1 MMEPRTVSSKLIEAT
16 TKISG
21 ILHQI
26 KEINSITK
34 LIAINAAIESSRS
47 AQLSD
52 SFSTLSDQVRTLS
65 TRSEESFIEI
75 NSLIENLRT
84 SCASAIAVRLGD
96 IAVDIIDKIDRNLF
110 ERNCDVQAWGTF
122 KSISNACKT
131 EDVPILKIATKHM
144 QTLVDVYEVYHDL
157 LLLNKKGIVI
167 AAAKRQ
173 HLVGS
178 DQSNRFWFRK
188 TLSSNSVHVTDM
200 YYSKSISNYTVSYSA
215 PVRDEKGNVLG
226 VISSRFNWEYIYD
239 ILEKIKID
247 NHSKILLISS
257 EGIVIGSKLKFDVLK
272 DNVLWLGAGEQSLL
286 GKRGYSLE
294 SARNGQ
300 WKVYGYARTRGYNS
314 YPGKSW
320 SIIVDEPVNLEHPKV
335 IIENFPDHQ
344 KHGGNSDTKSRAQ
357 SEKVNNELLQITHQ
371 LGESIDS
378 INRIN
383 NITTTLAL
391 NAAIRADRA
400 GTEGRA
406 FSVLAEEIRAFS
418 SRSDQLTEEIN
429 GTLDSLNHIVQETVS
444 SRLAD
449 AAFDTIDKV
458 DRNLFERN
466 CDIQAWTIFD
476 DIILTAE
483 TGTGADKSNTLLKDL
498 HNIYEVYNDIYLLN
512 FRGQIC
518 AAAVR
523 HELIGQDQSGREWFQ
538 QASQGHVY
546 VSDLYKSETTGNF
559 TVTYSAPVKN
569 SEGKVVGV
577 ITSRFN
583 WNFVVD
589 IINVAM
595 VYSDC
600 KVYLLNS
607 NGTVIA
613 SSASNSDIFKKDFS
627 KFEAFRMASQG
638 NNGFI
643 EERDPD
649 TNNIYLIGYALTE
662 GYNKYKGKGWVIL
675 ILQNKGA

>member
-1 MMEPRTVSSKLIEAT
+1 METRTVSSKLIEAT

-65 TRSEESFIEI
+65 MRSEESFIEI
-75 NSLIENLRT
+75 NALIENLRT

-110 ERNCDVQAWGTF
+110 ERNCDVQSWATF
-122 KSISNACKT
+122 KSIIQACKS
-131 EDVPILKIATKHM
+131 EDASVLKIATKQMH
-144 QTLVDVYEVYHDL
+144 TLVDVYEVYHDL
-157 LLLNKKGIVI
+157 LLCNKKGIVI
-167 AAAKRQ
+167 AAGKRQ
-173 HLVGS
+173 NLVGS

-200 YYSKSISNYTVSYSA
+200 YYSKSISQFTVAYSA
-215 PVRDEKGNVLG
+215 PVRDEKGNVIG

-239 ILEKIKID
+239 ILDKIKID
-247 NHSKILLISS
+247 SHSKILLISS

-300 WKVYGYARTRGYNS
+300 WKVYGFARTKGYNS

-320 SIIVDEPVNLEHPKV
+320 SVIVDEPVNLEHPRV
-335 IIENFPDHQ
+335 IIENFPEHH
-344 KHGGNSDTKSRAQ
+344 KHGGMNEVKSRAH

-476 DIILTAE
+476 DIVHTAE
-483 TGTGADKSNTLLKDL
+483 TGTGAEKSNALLKDI
-498 HNIYEVYNDIYLLN
+498 HQIYEVYNDIYLLN
-512 FRGQIC
+512 YRGQIS

-546 VSDLYKSETTGNF
+546 VSDLYKSETTGNY

-569 SEGKVVGV
+569 PEGKVVGV

-583 WNFVVD
+583 WNYVMD
-589 IINVAM
+589 IISVAM

-600 KVYLLNS
+600 KVYLLNA

-613 SSASNSDIFKKDFS
+613 SSNSQTDIFKKDFS
-627 KFEAFRMASQG
+627 KFEAFRLASQG

>member
-1 MMEPRTVSSKLIEAT
+1 MEKNTVSSKLINAT

-34 LIAINAAIESSRS
+34 LIAINTAIESSRS
-47 AQLSD
+47 SQLSE
-52 SFSTLSDQVRTLS
+52 SFSTLSLQVKTLS

-110 ERNCDVQAWGTF
+110 ERNCDVQAWSTF
-122 KSISNACKT
+122 KSIISACKT
-131 EDVPILKIATKHM
+131 EDSHLLKISTKNM

-167 AAAKRQ
+167 AAAKHQ
-173 HLVGS
+173 HLVGIDMS
-178 DQSNRFWFRK
+178 DRLWFRS
-188 TLSSNSVHVTDM
+188 TLFSNSVHVSDM
-200 YYSKSISNYTVSYSA
+200 YYSKSISNYTISYSA
-215 PVRDEKGNVLG
+215 PVRDEKGNVIG

-239 ILEKIKID
+239 ILKNIKID
-247 NHSKILLISS
+247 SQSKIQLVSS
-257 EGIVIGSKLKFDVLK
+257 EGSIIGSKLKFDIFK

-286 GKRGYSLE
+286 GKRGYSIE

-300 WKVYGYARTRGYNS
+300 WKVYGFARTKGYNS

-320 SIIVDEPVNLEHPKV
+320 SIIVDEPVNLEYPRV
-335 IIENFPDHQ
+335 MIENFPEHQ
-344 KHGGNSDTKSRAQ
+344 MNGGSSTTKSRAQ
-357 SEKVNNELLQITHQ
+357 SEKVNKELLQITHQ

-391 NAAIRADRA
+391 NAAIRADMA

-418 SRSDQLTEEIN
+418 TRSDQLTEEIN
-429 GTLDSLNHIVQETVS
+429 GTLNSLNHIVQETVS

-476 DIILTAE
+476 DIVLTAE
-483 TGTGADKSNTLLKDL
+483 TGTGADKSNILLKDL
-498 HNIYEVYNDIYLLN
+498 HSIYEVYNDIYLLN
-512 FRGQIC
+512 NRGQIC

-538 QASQGHVY
+538 QALQGHLY
-546 VSDLYKSETTGNF
+546 VSDLYKSETTNNF

-569 SEGKVVGV
+569 SDEKVVGV

-600 KVYLLNS
+600 MVYLLNS

-613 SSASNSDIFKKDFS
+613 SSESNADIFKKDFS
-627 KFEAFRMASQG
+627 KFKAFHLARQG

-649 TNNIYLIGYALTE
+649 TNKIYLIGYALTE
-662 GYNKYKGKGWVIL
+662 GYNKYKGKGWVVL
-675 ILQNKGA
+675 ILQNKVN

>member
-1 MMEPRTVSSKLIEAT
+1 MEPRTVSSKLIEAT

>member
-1 MMEPRTVSSKLIEAT
+1 MENNSVSSKLINAT
-16 TKISG
+16 KKISG
-21 ILHQI
+21 TLHQI

-34 LIAINAAIESSRS
+34 LIAINTAIESSRS

-52 SFSTLSDQVRTLS
+52 SFSTLSDQVKTLS
-65 TRSEESFIEI
+65 KRSEESFIEI

-84 SCASAIAVRLGD
+84 SCACAIAVRLGD

-110 ERNCDVQAWGTF
+110 ERNCDIQAWSTF
-122 KSISNACKT
+122 KSIINACTT
-131 EDVPILKIATKHM
+131 EESQLLQISTKNM

-167 AAAKRQ
+167 AAAKHP
-173 HLVGS
+173 HLVGI
-178 DQSNRFWFRK
+178 DMSNRYWFRN
-188 TLSSNSVHVTDM
+188 TFLSNTVQVTDM
-200 YYSKSISNYTVSYSA
+200 YYSKSISNYTITYSA
-215 PVRDEKGNVLG
+215 PVRDEKGDVLG
-226 VISSRFNWEYIYD
+226 VICSKFNWEYIYD
-239 ILEKIKID
+239 ILKNIKID
-247 NHSKILLISS
+247 SQSKIQLVSS
-257 EGIVIGSKLKFDVLK
+257 EGIIIGSKLKFDVLR

-286 GKRGYSLE
+286 GKCGYSLE

-300 WKVYGYARTRGYNS
+300 WKVYGFARTKGYNS

-320 SIIVDEPVNLEHPKV
+320 SIIVDEPVNLEHPRV
-335 IIENFPDHQ
+335 IIENFPEQQEND
-344 KHGGNSDTKSRAQ
+344 GSSTPKSRAQ

-371 LGESIDS
+371 LSESIDS

-383 NITTTLAL
+383 NTTTSLAL
-391 NAAIRADRA
+391 NAAIRADMA
-400 GTEGRA
+400 GAEGRA

-418 SRSDQLTEEIN
+418 SNSDQLTAEIN
-429 GTLDSLNHIVQETVS
+429 DTLESLNHIVQETVS

-476 DIILTAE
+476 EIVITAE
-483 TGTGADKSNTLLKDL
+483 TGLYADQSNSLLKDL
-498 HNIYEVYNDIYLLN
+498 YSIYEVYNDIYLLN
-512 FRGQIC
+512 DRGQIC
-518 AAAVR
+518 AVAVR
-523 HELIGQDQSGREWFQ
+523 HELIGQNFYSREWFR
-538 QASQGHVY
+538 QALQGQVY

-559 TVTYSAPVKN
+559 TVTYSAPIKN
-569 SEGKVVGV
+569 SDGKIVGV
-577 ITSRFN
+577 ISSRFN

-600 KVYLLNS
+600 KVYLLKS

-613 SSASNSDIFKKDFS
+613 SSESNDDILNKDFS
-627 KFEAFRMASQG
+627 KFEAFRLASNG

-643 EERDPD
+643 EERDPE
-649 TNNIYLIGYALTE
+649 TNHIYLIGYAQTE
-662 GYNKYKGKGWVIL
+662 GYNKYKGKGWI
-675 ILQNKGA
+675 IIIIHNKVT

>member
-1 MMEPRTVSSKLIEAT
+1 MMETRTVSSKLIEAT

-122 KSISNACKT
+122 KSIILACKT
-131 EDVPILKIATKHM
+131 EEPPNLKIATKHM
-144 QTLVDVYEVYHDL
+144 QLLVDVYEVYHDL

-173 HLVGS
+173 NLVGS

-215 PVRDEKGNVLG
+215 PVRDEKGNVIG

-247 NHSKILLISS
+247 NHSKIQLISS
-257 EGIVIGSKLKFDVLK
+257 EGMVIGSKLKFDVLK

-300 WKVYGYARTRGYNS
+300 WKVYGFARTRGYNS

-320 SIIVDEPVNLEHPKV
+320 SIIVDEPVKLEHPRV
-335 IIENFPDHQ
+335 IIENFPEHQ
-344 KHGGNSDTKSRAQ
+344 KHGGSNDTKSRAQ

-466 CDIQAWTIFD
+466 CDIQAWTTFD
-476 DIILTAE
+476 DIVQTAE
-483 TGTGADKSNTLLKDL
+483 SGLGAEKSNSLLKDL

-512 FRGQIC
+512 FRGHIC

-559 TVTYSAPVKN
+559 TVTFSAPVKN
-569 SEGKVVGV
+569 SDGKVVGV
-577 ITSRFN
+577 ISSRFN
-583 WNFVVD
+583 WNFVAE

-613 SSASNSDIFKKDFS
+613 SSSSNSDIFKKDFS
-627 KFEAFRMASQG
+627 KFEAFRLASQG

-649 TNNIYLIGYALTE
+649 NNNIYLIGYALTE

>member
-1 MMEPRTVSSKLIEAT
+1 MENSSVSSKLIKAT

-26 KEINSITK
+26 KEINSIIK
-34 LIAINAAIESSRS
+34 LIAINTAIESSRS

-52 SFSTLSDQVRTLS
+52 SFSTLSDQVKTLYI
-65 TRSEESFIEI
+65 RSEESFIEI

-110 ERNCDVQAWGTF
+110 ERNCDIQAWSTF
-122 KSISNACKT
+122 KSIINACTK
-131 EDVPILKIATKHM
+131 EDPHILQISTKNM

-167 AAAKRQ
+167 ATAKHP
-173 HLVGS
+173 HLVGI
-178 DQSNRFWFRK
+178 DMSNRLWYRS
-188 TLSSNSVHVTDM
+188 TILSNSVQVTDM
-200 YYSKSISNYTVSYSA
+200 YYSKSISNYTITYSA

-226 VISSRFNWEYIYD
+226 VICSKFNWEYIYD
-239 ILEKIKID
+239 ILKNIKID
-247 NHSKILLISS
+247 SQSKIQLVSS
-257 EGIVIGSKLKFDVLK
+257 EGIIIGSKLKFDVLK

-286 GKRGYSLE
+286 GKCGYSIE

-300 WKVYGYARTRGYNS
+300 WKVYGFARTKGYNS
-314 YPGKSW
+314 YSGKSW
-320 SIIVDEPVNLEHPKV
+320 SIIVDEPVNLEHPRV
-335 IIENFPDHQ
+335 IIVNFPEQ
-344 KHGGNSDTKSRAQ
+344 QENRGSNTPKSRAQ
-357 SEKVNNELLQITHQ
+357 SEKVNNELLQITHK
-371 LGESIDS
+371 LSESIDS

-383 NITTTLAL
+383 NTTTTLAL
-391 NAAIRADRA
+391 NAAIRADMA
-400 GTEGRA
+400 GAEGRS
-406 FSVLAEEIRAFS
+406 FSVLAEEIRAYS
-418 SRSDQLTEEIN
+418 SRSDQLTAEIN
-429 GTLDSLNHIVQETVS
+429 ETLDSLNHIVQETVS

-476 DIILTAE
+476 EIVITAE
-483 TGTGADKSNTLLKDL
+483 TGIGADKSNTLLKDL
-498 HNIYEVYNDIYLLN
+498 HGIYEVYNDIYLLN
-512 FRGQIC
+512 TKGKIC
-518 AAAVR
+518 AVAVR
-523 HELIGQDQSGREWFQ
+523 HELIGQDLSGREWFQ
-538 QASQGHVY
+538 HALQGHVY

-569 SEGKVVGV
+569 SDGKVVGV

-607 NGTVIA
+607 NGSVIA
-613 SSASNSDIFKKDFS
+613 SSESNIDILNKDFS
-627 KFEAFRMASQG
+627 KFEAFRMASSG

-643 EERDPD
+643 EERDPN
-649 TNNIYLIGYALTE
+649 TSQIYLIGYAQTE
-662 GYNKYKGKGWVIL
+662 GYNKYKGKGWIVI
-675 ILQNKGA
+675 ILHNKVT

>member
-1 MMEPRTVSSKLIEAT
+1 MEKNTVSSKLIKAT

-34 LIAINAAIESSRS
+34 LIAINTAIESSRS
-47 AQLSD
+47 SQLSE
-52 SFSTLSDQVRTLS
+52 SFSTLSLQVKTLY

-110 ERNCDVQAWGTF
+110 ERNCDVQAWSTF
-122 KSISNACKT
+122 KSIISACKT
-131 EDVPILKIATKHM
+131 EDSHLLKISTKNM

-167 AAAKRQ
+167 AAAKHQ
-173 HLVGS
+173 HLVGIDMS
-178 DQSNRFWFRK
+178 DRLWFRS
-188 TLSSNSVHVTDM
+188 TLFSNSVHVSDM
-200 YYSKSISNYTVSYSA
+200 YYSKSISNYTISYSA
-215 PVRDEKGNVLG
+215 PVRDEKGNVIG

-239 ILEKIKID
+239 ILKNIKID
-247 NHSKILLISS
+247 SQSKIQLVSS
-257 EGIVIGSKLKFDVLK
+257 EGSIIGSKLKFDIFK

-286 GKRGYSLE
+286 GKRGYSIE

-300 WKVYGYARTRGYNS
+300 WKVYGFARTKGYNS

-320 SIIVDEPVNLEHPKV
+320 SIIVDEPVNLEYPRV
-335 IIENFPDHQ
+335 MIENFPEHQ
-344 KHGGNSDTKSRAQ
+344 MNGGSSTTKSRAQ
-357 SEKVNNELLQITHQ
+357 SEKVNKELLQITHQ

-391 NAAIRADRA
+391 NAAIRADMA

-418 SRSDQLTEEIN
+418 TRSDQLTEEIN
-429 GTLDSLNHIVQETVS
+429 GTLNSLNHIVQETVS

-476 DIILTAE
+476 DIVLTAE
-483 TGTGADKSNTLLKDL
+483 TGTCADKSNILLKDL
-498 HNIYEVYNDIYLLN
+498 HSIYEVYNDIYLLN
-512 FRGQIC
+512 NRGQIC

-538 QASQGHVY
+538 QSLQGHLY
-546 VSDLYKSETTGNF
+546 VSDLYKSETTNNF

-569 SEGKVVGV
+569 SDGKVVGV

-600 KVYLLNS
+600 MVYLLNS

-613 SSASNSDIFKKDFS
+613 SSESNADIFKKDFS
-627 KFEAFRMASQG
+627 KFEAFRLARQG

-649 TNNIYLIGYALTE
+649 TNKIYLIGYALTE
-662 GYNKYKGKGWVIL
+662 GYNKYKGKGWVVL
-675 ILQNKGA
+675 ILQNKVN

>member
-1 MMEPRTVSSKLIEAT
+1 METRTVSSKLIEAT

-75 NSLIENLRT
+75 NALIENLRT

-110 ERNCDVQAWGTF
+110 ERNCDVQSWATF
-122 KSISNACKT
+122 KSIIQACKS
-131 EDVPILKIATKHM
+131 EDASILKIATKHM
-144 QTLVDVYEVYHDL
+144 HTLVDVYEVYHDL
-157 LLLNKKGIVI
+157 LLCNKKGIVI
-167 AAAKRQ
+167 AAGKRQ
-173 HLVGS
+173 NLVGS

-188 TLSSNSVHVTDM
+188 TLSSNNVHVTDM
-200 YYSKSISNYTVSYSA
+200 YYSKSISQFTVAYSA
-215 PVRDEKGNVLG
+215 PVRDEKGNVIG

-239 ILEKIKID
+239 ILDKIKID
-247 NHSKILLISS
+247 SHSKILLISS

-300 WKVYGYARTRGYNS
+300 WKVYGFARTKGYNS

-320 SIIVDEPVNLEHPKV
+320 SVIVDEPVNLEHPRV
-335 IIENFPDHQ
+335 IIENFPEHH
-344 KHGGNSDTKSRAQ
+344 KHGGMNEVKSRAH

-466 CDIQAWTIFD
+466 CDIQAWTIFE
-476 DIILTAE
+476 DIVHTAE
-483 TGTGADKSNTLLKDL
+483 TGTGADKSNALLKDL
-498 HNIYEVYNDIYLLN
+498 HQIYEVYNDIYLLN
-512 FRGQIC
+512 YRGQIC

-569 SEGKVVGV
+569 PDGKVVGV

-583 WNFVVD
+583 WNYVMD
-589 IINVAM
+589 IISVAM

-600 KVYLLNS
+600 KVYLLNA

-613 SSASNSDIFKKDFS
+613 SSNSQTDIFKKDFS
-627 KFEAFRMASQG
+627 KFEAFRLASQG

>member
-1 MMEPRTVSSKLIEAT
+1 MENNSVSSKLINAT
-16 TKISG
+16 KKISG
-21 ILHQI
+21 TLHQI

-34 LIAINAAIESSRS
+34 LIAINTAIESSRS

-52 SFSTLSDQVRTLS
+52 SFSTLSDQVKTLS
-65 TRSEESFIEI
+65 KRSEESFIEI

-84 SCASAIAVRLGD
+84 SCACAIAVRLGD

-110 ERNCDVQAWGTF
+110 ERNCDIQAWSTF
-122 KSISNACKT
+122 KSIINACTT
-131 EDVPILKIATKHM
+131 EESQLLQISTKNM

-167 AAAKRQ
+167 AAAKHP
-173 HLVGS
+173 HLVGI
-178 DQSNRFWFRK
+178 DMSNRYWFRN
-188 TLSSNSVHVTDM
+188 TFLSNTVQVTDM
-200 YYSKSISNYTVSYSA
+200 YYSKSISNYTITYSA
-215 PVRDEKGNVLG
+215 PVRDEKGDVLG
-226 VISSRFNWEYIYD
+226 VICSKFNWEYIYD
-239 ILEKIKID
+239 ILKNIKID
-247 NHSKILLISS
+247 SQSKIQLVSS
-257 EGIVIGSKLKFDVLK
+257 EGIIIGSKLKFDVLR

-286 GKRGYSLE
+286 GKCGYSIE

-300 WKVYGYARTRGYNS
+300 WKVYGFARTKGYNS

-320 SIIVDEPVNLEHPKV
+320 SIIVDEPVNLEHPRV
-335 IIENFPDHQ
+335 IIENFPEQNENDD
-344 KHGGNSDTKSRAQ
+344 SSTPKSRAQ

-371 LGESIDS
+371 LSESIDS

-383 NITTTLAL
+383 NTTTTLAL
-391 NAAIRADRA
+391 NAAIRADMA
-400 GTEGRA
+400 GAEGRA

-418 SRSDQLTEEIN
+418 SNSDQLTAEIN
-429 GTLDSLNHIVQETVS
+429 DTLESLNHIVQETVS

-476 DIILTAE
+476 EIILTAE
-483 TGTGADKSNTLLKDL
+483 TGMCADQSNSLLKDL
-498 HNIYEVYNDIYLLN
+498 YNIYEVYNDIYLLN
-512 FRGQIC
+512 DKGQIC
-518 AAAVR
+518 AVAVR
-523 HELIGQDQSGREWFQ
+523 HELIGQNFYSREWFR
-538 QASQGHVY
+538 QALQGQVY

-559 TVTYSAPVKN
+559 TVTYSAPIKN
-569 SEGKVVGV
+569 SDGKIVGV
-577 ITSRFN
+577 ISSRFN

-600 KVYLLNS
+600 KVYLLKS

-613 SSASNSDIFKKDFS
+613 SSESNDDILNKDFS
-627 KFEAFRMASQG
+627 KFEAFRMASNG

-643 EERDPD
+643 EERDPE
-649 TNNIYLIGYALTE
+649 TNHIYLIGYAQTE
-662 GYNKYKGKGWVIL
+662 GYNKYKGKGWI
-675 ILQNKGA
+675 IIIIHNKVT

>member
-1 MMEPRTVSSKLIEAT
+1 METRTVSSKLIEAT
-16 TKISG
+16 TKIAG

-122 KSISNACKT
+122 KSITNACKT
-131 EDVPILKIATKHM
+131 EEPPLLKIASKHM
-144 QTLVDVYEVYHDL
+144 QTLVDVYEVYHEL

-167 AAAKRQ
+167 ATAKRQ
-173 HLVGS
+173 NLVGS
-178 DQSNRFWFRK
+178 DQSNRLWFKK
-188 TLSSNSVHVTDM
+188 TISSNSVYVTDM

-215 PVRDEKGNVLG
+215 PVRDEKGNILG
-226 VISSRFNWEYIYD
+226 VISSRFNWEYIVD

-247 NHSKILLISS
+247 SHSKIQLISS
-257 EGIVIGSKLKFDVLK
+257 EGIVIGSKVKFDVLK

-300 WKVYGYARTRGYNS
+300 WKVFGFARTKGYNS
-314 YPGKSW
+314 YPGKAW
-320 SIIVDEPVNLEHPKV
+320 SVIVDEPVNLEHPKV
-335 IIENFPDHQ
+335 IIENFPENH
-344 KHGGNSDTKSRAQ
+344 KHGGMGDSKTRAH

-400 GTEGRA
+400 GAEGRA

-476 DIILTAE
+476 EIIHTAE
-483 TGTGADKSNTLLKDL
+483 TGTGADKSNALLKDL
-498 HNIYEVYNDIYLLN
+498 HQIYEVYNDIYLLN

-546 VSDLYKSETTGNF
+546 VSDLYKSETTGNY

-569 SEGKVVGV
+569 SDGKVVGV
-577 ITSRFN
+577 ITTRFN
-583 WNFVVD
+583 WNYVID

-607 NGTVIA
+607 NGIVIA
-613 SSASNSDIFKKDFS
+613 SSNSNSDIFKKDCS
-627 KFEAFRMASQG
+627 KFEAFRLASQG

-662 GYNKYKGKGWVIL
+662 GYNKYKGKGWVVL